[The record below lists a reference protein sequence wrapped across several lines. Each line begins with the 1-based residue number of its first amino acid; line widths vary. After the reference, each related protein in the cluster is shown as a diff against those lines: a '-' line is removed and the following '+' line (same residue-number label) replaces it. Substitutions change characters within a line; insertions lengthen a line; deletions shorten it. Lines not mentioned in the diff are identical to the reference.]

1 MKQKNSPASDPKL
14 PTGGILVKVLN
25 WLALAN
31 IRYGRREQLR
41 HMSDHALRDVGITRE
56 QANEEFYR
64 RIGNRPT
71 DSEIIAI
78 TTPAWPISSK
88 QT

>member
-1 MKQKNSPASDPKL
+1 MTPKNSSAPDPKL
-14 PTGGILVKVLN
+14 ATGGILVRLLN

-41 HMSDHALRDVGITRE
+41 HLSDHTLRDVGITRE

-78 TTPAWPISSK
+78 TTPAWPFASK